1 MPHPLNVRSRYAVG
15 NAHSAIFPRDVYLSG
30 GRWGIED
37 IASVAF
43 PLFLPYCAGV
53 KNQSRGAMFGSGE
66 TMEAR
71 ERIGLAAL
79 GTIGLVL
86 SVSGFVLH
94 SPAPQSAV
102 MAAAM
107 AGTEPSNPQPA
118 PAAGPA
124 SQPPAPAPVAQPT
137 PYADCLRKGIEVRLG
152 KTSLRVS
159 GPSALTLVTGEG
171 PGEEINF
178 ATKAG
183 LERACSQPEVAAK
196 AFVLTL
202 EAMDKP
208 FGVAASWRAEFCK
221 GSGEAAL
228 RFLCSGE
235 ERKNGVS
242 RSLVTVGLYEPASFQ
257 GESLFQS
264 KAPDLDNFK
273 VWKERL
279 TKAGTP
285 PPVQPDGDYD
295 IYPGGIW
302 LERDARSAAPFLVSC
317 DVDGLPVTG
326 PHYCVG
332 TLGLEGGLRA
342 RLEFRTM
349 TPEIGREAAAAAAN
363 FRVLLAAWQAAAPP
377 SATAPV
383 QSGK

>member
-1 MPHPLNVRSRYAVG
+1 M
-15 NAHSAIFPRDVYLSG
+15 
-30 GRWGIED
+30 
-37 IASVAF
+37 VAF

-53 KNQSRGAMFGSGE
+53 KSEPDRAVFGSGE

-86 SVSGFVLH
+86 SVGGFVLH

-102 MAAAM
+102 AEAAM
-107 AGTEPSNPQPA
+107 AGGEATNPQPT
-118 PAAGPA
+118 PVAGPA
-124 SQPPAPAPVAQPT
+124 GQVPAPVPAAQPT
-137 PYADCLRKGIEVRLG
+137 PYADCLRKGIEVKLG
-152 KTSLRVS
+152 KIRLRVP
-159 GPSALTLVTGEG
+159 GPPALTLVTGEG
-171 PGEEINF
+171 AGEEVNF

-183 LERACSQPEVAAK
+183 LEKACSQPEVTAK

-208 FGVAASWRAEFCK
+208 FGMAASWRAAFCK
-221 GSGEAAL
+221 GNGDGTSSFLCGGEAREGGAP
-228 RFLCSGE
+228 
-235 ERKNGVS
+235 
-242 RSLVTVGLYEPASFQ
+242 RSLVTVALYEPAAFQ
-257 GESLFQS
+257 AESMFQA

-273 VWKERL
+273 AWKERL

-285 PPVQPDGDYD
+285 PPAQPDGDYD

-302 LERDARSAAPFLVSC
+302 LERDAKSAAPFLVSC

-326 PHYCVG
+326 QHYCIG
-332 TLGLEGGLRA
+332 TLGLADGLRA

-349 TPEIGREAAAAAAN
+349 TPEIGREAAAAVAN
-363 FRVLLAAWQAAAPP
+363 FKALLAAWQVAAPQSPYGPPQP
-377 SATAPV
+377 S
-383 QSGK
+383 K